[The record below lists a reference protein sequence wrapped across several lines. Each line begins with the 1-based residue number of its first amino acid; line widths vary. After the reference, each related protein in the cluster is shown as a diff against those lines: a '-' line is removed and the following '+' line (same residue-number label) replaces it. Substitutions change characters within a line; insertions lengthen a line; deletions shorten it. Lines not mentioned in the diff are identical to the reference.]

1 MALRLKII
9 APDKVVWDSE
19 VDEIILPS
27 QTGQLGILTN
37 HAPLLTGL
45 NIGVMQV
52 RTQNKTVNLAIDQ
65 GFAEVENNEVTVL
78 VTQAERGDQ
87 IDLAKAREAKASAQK
102 VLDTTQD
109 KSDLLL
115 AQRNLL
121 RADAQIR
128 AAGG

>member
-1 MALRLKII
+1 MALKLKII
-9 APDKVVWDSE
+9 APDKIVWDQE
-19 VDEIILPS
+19 VDEVILPS
-27 QTGQLGILTN
+27 QSGQLGILSN

-45 NIGVMQV
+45 NIGVLQIRMGNQSA
-52 RTQNKTVNLAIDQ
+52 RIAIDR

-78 VTQAERGDQ
+78 VNRAERGDQ
-87 IDLAKAREAKASAQK
+87 IDIEKARAARAAAEQMLATS
-102 VLDTTQD
+102 QD

-115 AQRNLL
+115 AQTNLQ